1 MITTLAP
8 IESASLSELALEAIR
23 AAIVSG
29 ELPGGQPLRDH
40 QLAESLGVSRTPVRE
55 ALHRLQS
62 EGLVEPRGRTGWA
75 VSPFT
80 ERDVQEIFHL
90 RRLFEGAGVDELSR
104 SGTADQIESIAGFFS
119 SFQHPIS
126 QARLTEY
133 FQRDDEFH
141 KSIAAASGNG
151 RIMAFYAVIS
161 VHINRGR
168 YVLSGARSDRLEAT
182 LDEHRRITNALL
194 ARDFA
199 EARSALEDH
208 LCTGEALMIAQLRQK
223 HD

>member
-1 MITTLAP
+1 M
-8 IESASLSELALEAIR
+8 SELALEAIR

-40 QLAESLGVSRTPVRE
+40 QLAENLGVSRTPVRE

-75 VSPFT
+75 VAPFT
-80 ERDVQEIFHL
+80 ERDVHEIFHL
-90 RRLFEGAGVDELSR
+90 RRLFEGAGIDELEK
-104 SGTADQIESIAGFFS
+104 SGTTEQIESIAGFFNG
-119 SFQHPIS
+119 FGHPIPP
-126 QARLTEY
+126 ARLREY

-141 KSIAAASGNG
+141 KSVAAASGNS
-151 RIMAFYAVIS
+151 RIVAFYAVIS

-182 LDEHRRITNALL
+182 LDEHLRITRALQ

-208 LCTGEALMIAQLRQK
+208 LRTGEALMVAQMRPA
-223 HD
+223 DD